1 MGTISFTTLLWK
13 RSEASF
19 ATTIPKEILAIKGV
33 DTDADVEVNWSI
45 NQDTGA
51 VEASFEEAEGDD

>member
-1 MGTISFTTLLWK
+1 MSEISFTTLLWK

-19 ATTIPKEILAIKGV
+19 ASTIPREILAIRGV
-33 DTDADVEVNWSI
+33 DLDSDVEVEWSI

-51 VEASFEEAEGDD
+51 VEVSFDDD